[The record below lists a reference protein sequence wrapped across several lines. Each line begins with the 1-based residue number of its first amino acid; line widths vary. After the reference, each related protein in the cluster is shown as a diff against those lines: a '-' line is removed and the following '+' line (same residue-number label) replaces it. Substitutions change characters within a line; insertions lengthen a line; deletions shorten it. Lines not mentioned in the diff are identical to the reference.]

1 MSKGYYC
8 QMKKAFIFVLS
19 EYESVVVK
27 FYESIYYCDF
37 CILSACLLHMYHYRI
52 FAQKRMSVPFS
63 HTLIGAFVKSHRKY
77 TKLNYRNLKGELKM

>member
-27 FYESIYYCDF
+27 LYESIYYYDF
-37 CILSACLLHMYHYRI
+37 RILRACLLHMYHYRI
-52 FAQKRMSVPFS
+52 FAQKPNRWVFLDECLSQTPQRQ
-63 HTLIGAFVKSHRKY
+63 HTNTYL
-77 TKLNYRNLKGELKM
+77 